1 MSVFDDGKVVNEKF
15 VVKLTTITITI
26 RIILFVLQL

>member
-15 VVKLTTITITI
+15 VVKLTTITI